1 METTESL
8 QLNLKT
14 DNQVADNVNAN
25 KKRHFDTDQEPVT
38 ENENDETI
46 KYKRKKFPNF
56 HLDYTNKY
64 NEGGFNRS
72 DWFSQIIQWKK

>member
-14 DNQVADNVNAN
+14 DNQVADNSNAN

-38 ENENDETI
+38 ENENDEIINYVYTL
-46 KYKRKKFPNF
+46 YFPHKFDPR
-56 HLDYTNKY
+56 Y
-64 NEGGFNRS
+64 
-72 DWFSQIIQWKK
+72 